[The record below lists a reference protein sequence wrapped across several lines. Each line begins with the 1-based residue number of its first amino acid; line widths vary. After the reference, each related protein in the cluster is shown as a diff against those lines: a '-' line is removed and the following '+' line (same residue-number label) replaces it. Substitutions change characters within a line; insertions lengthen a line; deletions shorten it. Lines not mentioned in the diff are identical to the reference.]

1 MMKKIFLFLIVLP
14 FICFAQGEKKQDQ
27 NVELPDFVITST
39 ETVSVEKAKKIEPD
53 FGSTISEEFLKP
65 VFSAEQLELR
75 NFVNPIKDNI
85 SLKDSVQYK
94 NGRFNVGIGSL
105 YIPKADI
112 LVTTPFN
119 GGIFEWFAMTD
130 NRMAYVSNSDRYN
143 LGGGLNLSL
152 FTKNDSSFLPG
163 TEIKFHGNYDLSS
176 YKFYG
181 SAVNSALRR
190 TLNGGDVSLN
200 INKYLNDYFVFAA
213 SVENEFN
220 SLKNENFSENFL
232 QVKGYG
238 KLILSAFNLSCD
250 IIFKEQFLT
259 NNTVTASRNGFV
271 GIAPKIGLD
280 ISETFKIDFGMNYS
294 QSVGNIF
301 FTPFISAALKFN
313 NYISFFGEYSP
324 HADLI
329 GAFSFLHQNPYINSL
344 TLCNAYVRY
353 DNSIKLAV
361 KYEYEK
367 YFQIN
372 GGFKILSST
381 EMPYYKSS
389 NVNGQNVSG
398 KFDVAFDDASIYS
411 AFCDMLFHIGP
422 LGYFYS
428 NVEFSSTNDTK
439 GYSLPYVPVTSASL
453 IYGYNFSKIKL
464 NSEIKLNYASGVY
477 TDIPNLIKLKNN
489 VDLGLKFAYRYKPM
503 FIFTLEFSN
512 LLFQDNYK
520 WAAYKEILF
529 NVAAGVSFIW

>member
-1 MMKKIFLFLIVLP
+1 MMMKKILTLCIVIP
-14 FICFAQGEKKQDQ
+14 FICFAQDEKKQDQ
-27 NVELPDFVITST
+27 NVELPDFVITGT
-39 ETVSVEKAKKIEPD
+39 EAVSVEKAKKMEPD
-53 FGSTISEEFLKP
+53 FGSTISDEFLKP
-65 VFSAEQLELR
+65 AFSAEQLELR
-75 NFVNPIKDNI
+75 NFVNPIKENI

-94 NGRFNVGIGSL
+94 NGRFNAGVGSL
-105 YIPKADI
+105 FMPKADI
-112 LVTTPFN
+112 LVTAPFN

-130 NRMAYVSNSDRYN
+130 NRMAYISNSDRYN

-181 SAVNSALRR
+181 SAVNPAQRR

-200 INKYLNDYFVFAA
+200 VNNYLNDYFVFAA
-213 SVENEFN
+213 TVENEFN
-220 SLKNENFSENFL
+220 SLKDENFSENFL

-238 KLILSAFNLSCD
+238 KLTLSAFNLSCD
-250 IIFKEQFLT
+250 LILKEQFLT
-259 NNTVTASRNGFV
+259 NNTINSSQNGFV
-271 GIAPKIGLD
+271 GIAPKIGLN
-280 ISETFKIDFGMNYS
+280 ISEIFKIDFGLNYS
-294 QSVGNIF
+294 QSMGNIF

-324 HADLI
+324 HADLL
-329 GAFSFLHQNPYINSL
+329 GASSFLHQNPYINSL
-344 TLCNAYVRY
+344 TLYNAYIRY

-367 YFQIN
+367 YFQIT
-372 GGFKILSST
+372 GGFKMLSST

-389 NVNGQNVSG
+389 NVSG

-411 AFCDMLFHIGP
+411 AFADMLFHMGP
-422 LGYFYS
+422 LGYFYG
-428 NVEFSSTNDTK
+428 NVEFSTTNDTA
-439 GYSLPYVPVTSASL
+439 GHSLPYVPATSASL
-453 IYGYNFSKIKL
+453 IYGYNFSTIKL
-464 NSEIKLNYASGVY
+464 NSEIKLNYTSGVY

-489 VDLGLKFAYRYKPM
+489 VDLGLKFSYQYKPM
-503 FIFTLEFSN
+503 FLFTLEFSN

-520 WAAYKEILF
+520 WAAYKEMPF
-529 NVAAGVSFIW
+529 NVTAGISFIW